1 MDEISI
7 LRDTFD
13 PDAAPS
19 PAAQQR
25 ARAALQNRMAAP
37 GAPKLR
43 RSWRLRIPIAVGVAA
58 AAAVVAAF
66 AVTRIG
72 GASPAA
78 PDVVRGAG
86 PAAAAALP
94 YLRPVSAAQYFEN
107 AAWSAE
113 RKQWVDPSP
122 TQFMYVETL
131 ELLNPQAY
139 MEKHPNG
146 ALLRGKAQYRKVQM
160 WHRVD
165 GQVMG
170 QMRDGKLEVHRQGD
184 GGGQW
189 AFVTWSQIL
198 ELTSPEKVAA
208 YIEHPDGPVMAMPE
222 ALAGQYVLP
231 PNVQAAIFRYLAQQP
246 GMKVNPDAVNLD
258 GHPAIGLGR
267 VLEGYLSQEL
277 LFDKRTYA
285 LIGERQIAMADHVNR
300 GDDGTSYTHRGDLYR
315 QVIYSKMV
323 IVDKPGDT
331 D

>member
-13 PDAAPS
+13 ADATPS
-19 PAAQQR
+19 AIAEQQ
-25 ARAALQNRMAAP
+25 ARAALLNRMTAP
-37 GAPKLR
+37 SAPKPR
-43 RSWRLRIPIAVGVAA
+43 RSWRLRIPIAVGIAT

-66 AVTRIG
+66 AVTRLG
-72 GASPAA
+72 GTAPAA
-78 PDVVRGAG
+78 PDVVQGAG
-86 PAAAAALP
+86 PAVAALP
-94 YLRPVSAAQYFEN
+94 YLRPVNAAQYFEN

-131 ELLNPQAY
+131 ELRNQPAY
-139 MEKHPNG
+139 ERKYPNG
-146 ALLRGKAQYRKVQM
+146 ALLRGKAQYRKVQV
-160 WHRVD
+160 WNRID
-165 GQVMG
+165 GQV
-170 QMRDGKLEVHRQGD
+170 QADMRNGKLEVRQQ
-184 GGGQW
+184 GQNRGFW
-189 AFVTWSQIL
+189 AFVPWSQIVK
-198 ELTSPEKVAA
+198 LTTPEKVA
-208 YIEHPDGPVMAMPE
+208 YYLEHPEGGVTAMPE

-267 VLEGYLSQEL
+267 VVEGYLSQEL
-277 LFDKRTYA
+277 LFDKQTYA
-285 LIGERQIAMADHVNR
+285 LIGERVIAIADHVNR
-300 GDDGTSYTHRGDLYR
+300 GDDGTSYTHKGDLYR

-331 D
+331 A